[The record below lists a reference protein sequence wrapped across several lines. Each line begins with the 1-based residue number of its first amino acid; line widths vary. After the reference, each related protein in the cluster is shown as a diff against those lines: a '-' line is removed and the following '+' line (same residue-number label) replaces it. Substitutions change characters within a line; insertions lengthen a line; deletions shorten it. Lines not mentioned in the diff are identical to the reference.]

1 MQSEEKYGE
10 LLKEIGVILSQKND
24 KLMMKEFETADLR
37 KRLETA
43 EEIIETLKKGNNH
56 EQRN

>member
-10 LLKEIGVILSQKND
+10 LLKEIGAILSQKND

-37 KRLETA
+37 KKLETA
-43 EEIIETLKKGNNH
+43 EKTIEELKKGNTY

>member
-43 EEIIETLKKGNNH
+43 EQIIEELKKGNNH